1 VSASVPGN
9 GRGTGLSNDPDGA
22 LGVNPNGNI
31 TSPTDL
37 SSSDASTPGTP
48 SKSSPGNNND
58 SSKSFGAGR
67 RLYMLMAMIVFVED
81 IDVRHSATGGCHGTY
96 AGKLAKGQI
105 DGEVETFEF
114 SENLQYGTNVNTIFF

>member
-1 VSASVPGN
+1 MCFRHQKQEKVTEREMV
-9 GRGTGLSNDPDGA
+9 
-22 LGVNPNGNI
+22 
-31 TSPTDL
+31 
-37 SSSDASTPGTP
+37 
-48 SKSSPGNNND
+48 
-58 SSKSFGAGR
+58 FGYLQA
-67 RLYMLMAMIVFVED
+67 FDVED